1 MPNNHAPRIFEML
14 TDRLLSEG
22 DEGYKGLVR
31 RNIDHITQIFEED
44 PSKILVSVQIE
55 EDQVEHL
62 KSGLQGRSRR
72 LIPLPV
78 LARLLKKLMEEV

>member
-1 MPNNHAPRIFEML
+1 MPINSPPRIFDAL

-22 DEGYKGLVR
+22 DDGYKGLVH

-55 EDQVEHL
+55 EDQIEHL
-62 KSGLQGRSRR
+62 KSGLHGRSRR

>member
-1 MPNNHAPRIFEML
+1 MPIGHTPRILHAL
-14 TDRLLSEG
+14 TDRLLEEG

-31 RNIDHITQIFEED
+31 RNIDHVTRVFEED

-55 EDQVEHL
+55 ADQVEHL
-62 KSGLQGRSRR
+62 QSGLQGRSRR

-78 LARLLKKLMEEV
+78 LARLLKKMMEEV